1 MTAYEDLVETTDA
14 GQLVIGVDG
23 DQRTLDGFGFDAPKP
38 APVPHDEVVERVRD
52 EVDTLAAA
60 ATVRVV
66 DIEDR
71 LAEAEA
77 EIAALDAGTHPA
89 LTREAVLTMT
99 AEEVEEGLIRRRTP
113 QRREYHCAD
122 CGRKLP
128 HERWIYSR
136 HTGARYC
143 TPGEGCNTPEA
154 YARRERERAQARK
167 EA

>member
-1 MTAYEDLVETTDA
+1 MQTSYEDLVETTDA
-14 GQLVIGVDG
+14 GQLVIGVEG

-38 APVPHDEVVERVRD
+38 APVPYDEVVERARD
-52 EVDTLAAA
+52 EVD
-60 ATVRVV
+60 R
-66 DIEDR
+66 
-71 LAEAEA
+71 
-77 EIAALDAGTHPA
+77 